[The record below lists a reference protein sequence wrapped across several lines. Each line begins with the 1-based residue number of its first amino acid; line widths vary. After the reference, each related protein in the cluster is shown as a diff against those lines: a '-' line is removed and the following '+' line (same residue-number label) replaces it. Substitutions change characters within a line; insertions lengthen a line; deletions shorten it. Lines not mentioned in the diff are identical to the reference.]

1 MLTGPRVFL
10 RRTAAVA
17 LALASFAAGTLLSG
31 VLRRAGLL
39 ECLFGGTRTERSVI
53 EVLRTEELMFLVTTR
68 VTTLACVEIHENDA
82 ILGSREGLLL
92 ATVRIYYGIDFQ
104 ALSEDS
110 VIRTDGC
117 VTIRM
122 PDPSILDLSTDLST
136 VRFFDKRSGLQVIS
150 DIVTGRDQEAEL
162 LGMLDS
168 TASRWAAEQGLLPG
182 REEILARLN
191 NLAPMLAGYAGVE
204 SVRFE

>member
-1 MLTGPRVFL
+1 MLTAPRILL
-10 RRTAAVA
+10 RRVATVAIALTA
-17 LALASFAAGTLLSG
+17 FAAGILLSG
-31 VLRRAGLL
+31 VLGRAGLL
-39 ECLFGGTRTERSVI
+39 KGLFGGDRTERSVI

-104 ALSEDS
+104 TLSEDS
-110 VIRTDGC
+110 VIRTDGRIT
-117 VTIRM
+117 VRM
-122 PDPSILDLSTDLST
+122 PAPSILDLSTDLSSI
-136 VRFFDKRSGLQVIS
+136 RFFDKRSGLQVIS

-168 TASRWAAEQGLLPG
+168 TASRWASEQGLLPG
-182 REEILARLN
+182 RDEILARLN
-191 NLAPMLAGYAGVE
+191 NLAPMLAGYAGVDE
-204 SVRFE
+204 VRFE